1 MTEEIKN
8 KIAQDLKNRNMRQID
23 IAKKYGI
30 SQSAVSAIKREFKI
44 KDKCTPDEVERKK
57 IDSEIIYDIINSNM
71 TIRQIARKYNTSDAY
86 IANIKYDILN
96 KFNSG
101 NNGIDEFD
109 TNNKTI
115 TITPKTEELENL
127 IDEFV
132 KGARAIINSI
142 ELANACQ
149 GFSTLSGLN
158 VDYSIFIDDS
168 NNVIFNNT
176 SYIRIYNDKFNIIY
190 HRFNID
196 DKEYVEKGSI

>member
-30 SQSAVSAIKREFKI
+30 TQSAVSAIKRELKI
-44 KDKCTPDEVERKK
+44 KNKCMPDETERKK

-71 TIRQIARKYNTSDAY
+71 TICQIARKYNTSDAY

-109 TNNKTI
+109 TNNETR
-115 TITPKTEELENL
+115 TITPNAEELENL
-127 IDEFV
+127 IDEFI
-132 KGARAIINSI
+132 KGTRAIINSI

-158 VDYSIFIDDS
+158 IDYSIFIDDS

-176 SYIRIYNDKFNIIY
+176 SYIRIYNDKFNIMF

-196 DKEYVEKGSI
+196 DKEYVEKG

>member
-30 SQSAVSAIKREFKI
+30 TQSAVSAIKRELKI
-44 KDKCTPDEVERKK
+44 KNKCMPDETERKK

-71 TIRQIARKYNTSDAY
+71 TICQIARKYNTSDAY

-109 TNNKTI
+109 TNNETR
-115 TITPKTEELENL
+115 TITPNAEELENL
-127 IDEFV
+127 IDEFI
-132 KGARAIINSI
+132 KGTRAIINSI

-158 VDYSIFIDDS
+158 IDYSIFIDDS

-176 SYIRIYNDKFNIIY
+176 SYIRIYNDKFNIIF

-196 DKEYVEKGSI
+196 DKEYVEKG